1 MKLIDEIK
9 TIIRGDVYADEATLE
24 KYSRDASIFQVMP
37 QVVVF
42 PRDVRDIEA
51 IVSFVYE
58 NQEEYPELSIT
69 ARAAGTDMTGGPI
82 GEGIILDTTRY
93 MGEESVDLENMRA
106 TVEPGVF
113 FRDFEKDTLP
123 EHVTLPV
130 YPASKS
136 IAALGGMIMN
146 NCGGEKSLQY
156 GQIRNFVESVDMTL
170 YDGKTYTFA
179 SISEGEIAEK
189 MLADTSEAEVYRKT
203 YELIQKHYD
212 VIKAAKPHTSKNSS
226 GYALWDVYD
235 KETGKF
241 NLAQLFVGSQ
251 GTLGIMSKATVRLV
265 ESKEHNRLVV
275 LFLKDWSKLPSIVN
289 RLIPLKLESLETFD
303 DVTLKLGIRFMPQIA
318 KRVGENFFV
327 FLFRFWPEAIMS
339 IKLFGL
345 PKLIILCEIAE
356 KSETLAQKKAQD
368 VVDALCSLHLVSR
381 IITDEKDAEKYWIM
395 RRESFNLLRKK
406 VGDKKTA
413 PFVEDICV
421 SPDNLPVV
429 LPKVIAIL
437 EEYDIPVNI
446 AGHAG
451 DGNIHIIPLMRLDLP
466 EERAKIIEVSNK
478 VYNLVL
484 EYKGTITAEHN
495 DGIIR
500 TPYVEK
506 MFGKKIYGIFQEVK
520 EIFDPHNMFNP
531 GKKVNGTF
539 KYLEDHI
546 ATE

>member
-345 PKLIILCEIAE
+345 PKLIILCEIGE

>member
-1 MKLIDEIK
+1 MKLIDDLK
-9 TIIRGDVYADEATLE
+9 TKVRGDVYADEETLE
-24 KYSRDASIFQVMP
+24 KYSRDASIFKVVP

-42 PRDVRDIEA
+42 PRDVKDIES
-51 IVSFVYE
+51 IVLFVYE
-58 NQEEYPELSIT
+58 NQDTYPGLSIT
-69 ARAAGTDMTGGPI
+69 ARAAGTDMTGGAI

-93 MGEESVDLENMRA
+93 MNEEKVDLENMRA
-106 TVEPGVF
+106 TIEPGVF
-113 FRDFEKDTLP
+113 FRDFEKGTLP

-136 IAALGGMIMN
+136 LAALGGMIMN

-170 YDGKTYTFA
+170 YDGKTYTF
-179 SISEGEIAEK
+179 SSVTEDEMAEK
-189 MLADTSEAEVYRKT
+189 MLGDTSEAEVYRKT
-203 YELIQKHYD
+203 YKLIQENYD
-212 VIKAAKPHTSKNSS
+212 RIKAAKPHTSKNSS
-226 GYALWDVYD
+226 GYALWEVYD
-235 KETGKF
+235 KETGQF

-251 GTLGIMSKATVRLV
+251 GTLGIMSKATIRLV
-265 ESKEHNRLVV
+265 ESKEHTRLVA
-275 LFLKDWSKLPSIVN
+275 LFLKDWSKLPDIVN
-289 RLIPLKLESLETFD
+289 RLLPLKLESLETFD

-318 KRVGENFFV
+318 ARVGESFIG

-339 IKLFGL
+339 IKLLGL

-356 KSETLAQKKAQD
+356 SSDSYAQQKAQE
-368 VVDALCSLHLVSR
+368 VVDTLCSLHLVSR
-381 IITDEKDAEKYWIM
+381 IITDEQDAEKYWVM
-395 RRESFNLLRKK
+395 RRESFSLLRKK

-413 PFVEDICV
+413 PFIEDICV
-421 SPDNLPVV
+421 SPDNLPIV

-437 EEYDIPVNI
+437 DEYNIPVNI

-451 DGNIHIIPLMRLDLP
+451 DGNVHIIPLMRLDLP

-478 VYNLVL
+478 VYDIVL

-506 MFGKKIYGIFQEVK
+506 MFGKKVYNLFQEVK
-520 EIFDPHNMFNP
+520 NIFDPKNIFNP
-531 GKKVNGTF
+531 GKKVDGTI

-546 ATE
+546 ATK